1 MNDVF
6 ETNAVTNLILNTTIP
21 EGVEEMPNVAPYPN
35 TMTVESSNALRK
47 LFNALCG
54 SIDEI
59 LEFDTKSVE
68 SNSNHGVSKMLRF
81 MIESLQNVNRNEE
94 KDQEPSNWKD
104 RKLYTWQ
111 ANMDYVYACR
121 KVAIFMIN
129 YSCTQYSE
137 YEDMYDGEI
146 PDEVMDNIIYIL
158 KIIYSNIYDTDA
170 LSVLKNIEIL
180 VCNNIDYLRAVMS
193 RLNEERQQQ

>member
-6 ETNAVTNLILNTTIP
+6 ETNAVTNLILNTTTIP
-21 EGVEEMPNVAPYPN
+21 EGIEEMPNIAPYPN
-35 TMTVESSNALRK
+35 TMTAESSNALRK
-47 LFNALCG
+47 LFNVLCG
-54 SIDEI
+54 SIDEV
-59 LEFDTKSVE
+59 LEFDIKSVE

-81 MIESLQNVNRNEE
+81 MIESLQNVNCNEE
-94 KDQEPSNWKD
+94 KDRE
-104 RKLYTWQ
+104 LYTWQ

-129 YSCTQYSE
+129 YSYAQYSE
-137 YEDMYDGEI
+137 YEDMYEGEI
-146 PDEVMDNIIYIL
+146 PDEIIDNVIYIL

-180 VCNNIDYLRAVMS
+180 VCNNIDYLRAVMN
-193 RLNEERQQQ
+193 RLNELRQQQ

>member
-6 ETNAVTNLILNTTIP
+6 ETNAITNLILNTTTIP

-35 TMTVESSNALRK
+35 TMTAESSNALRK

-54 SIDEI
+54 SVDEV
-59 LEFDTKSVE
+59 LGFDIKSVE

-94 KDQEPSNWKD
+94 KNRE
-104 RKLYTWQ
+104 LYTWQ

-129 YSCTQYSE
+129 HSCTQYSE
-137 YEDMYDGEI
+137 YEDMYGGEI
-146 PDEVMDNIIYIL
+146 PDEIMDNIIYIL

>member
-6 ETNAVTNLILNTTIP
+6 ETNAVTNLILLNATIP
-21 EGVEEMPNVAPYPN
+21 DGVEEMPNIAPYPN
-35 TMTVESSNALRK
+35 TMTAESSNALRK

-54 SIDEI
+54 SVDEV
-59 LEFDTKSVE
+59 LEFDIKSVE

-94 KDQEPSNWKD
+94 KD
-104 RKLYTWQ
+104 RKLYIWQ

-129 YSCTQYSE
+129 HSCSQYSE
-137 YEDMYDGEI
+137 FEDMYEGEI
-146 PDEVMDNIIYIL
+146 PDEIIDNIIYIL
-158 KIIYSNIYDTDA
+158 KIIYSDIYDTDA

-180 VCNNIDYLRAVMS
+180 VCNNIDYLKAVMN
-193 RLNEERQQQ
+193 RLNELRQQ

>member
-1 MNDVF
+1 MNDIF
-6 ETNAVTNLILNTTIP
+6 ETNAITNLILNTTTMPDGI
-21 EGVEEMPNVAPYPN
+21 EEMPNIAPYPN
-35 TMTVESSNALRK
+35 TMTTESSNALRK

-59 LEFDTKSVE
+59 LEFDIESVK

-94 KDQEPSNWKD
+94 KDRE
-104 RKLYTWQ
+104 LYIWQ

-129 YSCTQYSE
+129 HSCTQYSE
-137 YEDMYDGEI
+137 FEDMYEGEI
-146 PDEVMDNIIYIL
+146 PDEIMDNIIYIL

-170 LSVLKNIEIL
+170 LSVLKNVEIL
-180 VCNNIDYLRAVMS
+180 VCNNIDYLRAVMN
-193 RLNEERQQQ
+193 RLNELRQQQ

>member
-6 ETNAVTNLILNTTIP
+6 ETNALTNLILNTTVPDGI
-21 EGVEEMPNVAPYPN
+21 EEMPNIAPYPN
-35 TMTVESSNALRK
+35 TMTTESSNALRK

-54 SIDEI
+54 SIDEV
-59 LEFDTKSVE
+59 LEFDIKSIE

-94 KDQEPSNWKD
+94 KDRE
-104 RKLYTWQ
+104 LYIWQ

-129 YSCTQYSE
+129 HSCTQYSE
-137 YEDMYDGEI
+137 YEDMYEGEI
-146 PDEVMDNIIYIL
+146 PDEIIDNVIYIL

-180 VCNNIDYLRAVMS
+180 VCNNIDYLKAVMN
-193 RLNEERQQQ
+193 RLNELRQQQ

>member
-21 EGVEEMPNVAPYPN
+21 DDVEEMPNIAPYPN
-35 TMTVESSNALRK
+35 TMTAESSNALRK

-54 SIDEI
+54 SVDEV
-59 LEFDTKSVE
+59 LGFDIKSVE

-94 KDQEPSNWKD
+94 KNRE
-104 RKLYTWQ
+104 LYTWQ

-129 YSCTQYSE
+129 HSCTQYSE
-137 YEDMYDGEI
+137 FEDMYEGEI
-146 PDEVMDNIIYIL
+146 PDEIMDNIIYIL

-170 LSVLKNIEIL
+170 LSVLKNVEIL

>member
-6 ETNAVTNLILNTTIP
+6 ETNAVTNLILLNTIP

-59 LEFDTKSVE
+59 LEFDIKSVE
-68 SNSNHGVSKMLRF
+68 SNSNHGVSKMLRL

-94 KDQEPSNWKD
+94 KDQDPCSWKGE
-104 RKLYTWQ
+104 LYTWQ

-129 YSCTQYSE
+129 HSCTQYSE
-137 YEDMYDGEI
+137 YEDMYGGEI
-146 PDEVMDNIIYIL
+146 PDEIMDNIIYIL

-180 VCNNIDYLRAVMS
+180 VCNNIDYLRAVMN

>member
-21 EGVEEMPNVAPYPN
+21 DGVEEMPNIAPYPN
-35 TMTVESSNALRK
+35 TMTTESSNALRK

-54 SIDEI
+54 SVDEV
-59 LEFDTKSVE
+59 LGFDIKSVE

-94 KDQEPSNWKD
+94 KNRE
-104 RKLYTWQ
+104 LYTWQ
-111 ANMDYVYACR
+111 ANIDYVYACR

-129 YSCTQYSE
+129 HSCTQYSE

-146 PDEVMDNIIYIL
+146 PDEIMDNIIYIL

-180 VCNNIDYLRAVMS
+180 VCNNIDYLRAVMN

>member
-6 ETNAVTNLILNTTIP
+6 ETNAITNLILNTNIVP
-21 EGVEEMPNVAPYPN
+21 DGVEEMPNIAPYPN
-35 TMTVESSNALRK
+35 TMTTESSNALRK

-54 SIDEI
+54 SIDEV
-59 LEFDTKSVE
+59 LEFDIKSVK

-94 KDQEPSNWKD
+94 KDRE
-104 RKLYTWQ
+104 LYTWQ

-129 YSCTQYSE
+129 HSCTQYSE
-137 YEDMYDGEI
+137 FEDMYEGEI
-146 PDEVMDNIIYIL
+146 PDEIMDNIIYIL

-170 LSVLKNIEIL
+170 LSVLKNVEIL
-180 VCNNIDYLRAVMS
+180 VCNNIDYLRAVMN
-193 RLNEERQQQ
+193 RLNELRQQQ

>member
-6 ETNAVTNLILNTTIP
+6 ETNAITNLILNTTIP
-21 EGVEEMPNVAPYPN
+21 DGVEEMPNIAPYPN
-35 TMTVESSNALRK
+35 TMTAESSNALRK

-54 SIDEI
+54 SIDEV
-59 LEFDTKSVE
+59 LEFDIKSVE

-94 KDQEPSNWKD
+94 KDRE
-104 RKLYTWQ
+104 LYTWQ

-129 YSCTQYSE
+129 HSCTQYSE

-146 PDEVMDNIIYIL
+146 PDEIMDNIIYIL
-158 KIIYSNIYDTDA
+158 KVIYSNIYDTDA
-170 LSVLKNIEIL
+170 LSILKNIEIL
-180 VCNNIDYLRAVMS
+180 VCNNIDYLKAVMN
-193 RLNEERQQQ
+193 RLNELRQQQ

>member
-6 ETNAVTNLILNTTIP
+6 ETNAITNLILNTTIP
-21 EGVEEMPNVAPYPN
+21 DDVEEMPNIAPYPN
-35 TMTVESSNALRK
+35 TMTAESSNALRK

-54 SIDEI
+54 SVDEV
-59 LEFDTKSVE
+59 LGFDIKSVE

-94 KDQEPSNWKD
+94 KDRE
-104 RKLYTWQ
+104 LYTWQ

-129 YSCTQYSE
+129 HSCTQYSE
-137 YEDMYDGEI
+137 YEDMYEGEI
-146 PDEVMDNIIYIL
+146 PDEIMDNIIYIL
-158 KIIYSNIYDTDA
+158 KIIYNNIYDTDA

-180 VCNNIDYLRAVMS
+180 VCNNIDYLKAVMN
-193 RLNEERQQQ
+193 RLNELRQQ

>member
-21 EGVEEMPNVAPYPN
+21 DGVEEMPNIAPYPN
-35 TMTVESSNALRK
+35 TMTTESSNALRK

-54 SIDEI
+54 SVDEV
-59 LEFDTKSVE
+59 LGFDIKSVE

-94 KDQEPSNWKD
+94 KDESCSWKD

-121 KVAIFMIN
+121 KVAISTPSRSPVIVTAPLLTLRT
-129 YSCTQYSE
+129 C
-137 YEDMYDGEI
+137 D
-146 PDEVMDNIIYIL
+146 IIR
-158 KIIYSNIYDTDA
+158 
-170 LSVLKNIEIL
+170 
-180 VCNNIDYLRAVMS
+180 LRARVCTCT
-193 RLNEERQQQ
+193 RIT

>member
-1 MNDVF
+1 MVDISY
-6 ETNAVTNLILNTTIP
+6 ERQITN
-21 EGVEEMPNVAPYPN
+21 
-35 TMTVESSNALRK
+35 K
-47 LFNALCG
+47 LLL
-54 SIDEI
+54 DH
-59 LEFDTKSVE
+59 LDMWDEFDIKSVE

-94 KDQEPSNWKD
+94 KNRE
-104 RKLYTWQ
+104 LYTWQ

-129 YSCTQYSE
+129 HSCTQYSE

-146 PDEVMDNIIYIL
+146 PDEIMDNIIYML

>member
-6 ETNAVTNLILNTTIP
+6 ETNAITNLILNTTTP

-35 TMTVESSNALRK
+35 TMTTESSNALRK

-59 LEFDTKSVE
+59 LEFDIKSVE

-81 MIESLQNVNRNEE
+81 MIESLQNVNRNKE
-94 KDQEPSNWKD
+94 KDRE
-104 RKLYTWQ
+104 LHTWQ

-129 YSCTQYSE
+129 HSYTQYSE
-137 YEDMYDGEI
+137 YEDMYDEEI
-146 PDEVMDNIIYIL
+146 PDEIMDNIIYML

>member
-1 MNDVF
+1 MNDIF
-6 ETNAVTNLILNTTIP
+6 ETNAVTNLILLNTPIP
-21 EGVEEMPNVAPYPN
+21 DDVEEMPNIAPYPN
-35 TMTVESSNALRK
+35 TMTTESSNALRK

-54 SIDEI
+54 SIDEV
-59 LEFDTKSVE
+59 LEFDIKSVE

-81 MIESLQNVNRNEE
+81 MIESLQNANRNEE
-94 KDQEPSNWKD
+94 KD
-104 RKLYTWQ
+104 RKLYIWQ

-129 YSCTQYSE
+129 HSCTQYSE
-137 YEDMYDGEI
+137 FEDMYEGEI
-146 PDEVMDNIIYIL
+146 PDEIIDNIIYIL

-180 VCNNIDYLRAVMS
+180 ACNNIDYLRAVMN
-193 RLNEERQQQ
+193 RLNELRQQQ

>member
-21 EGVEEMPNVAPYPN
+21 DGVEEMPNIAPYPN
-35 TMTVESSNALRK
+35 TMTAESSNALRK

-54 SIDEI
+54 SVDEV
-59 LEFDTKSVE
+59 LGFDIKSVE

-94 KDQEPSNWKD
+94 KDRE
-104 RKLYTWQ
+104 LYIWQ

-129 YSCTQYSE
+129 HSCTQYSE

-170 LSVLKNIEIL
+170 LNVLKNIEIL
-180 VCNNIDYLRAVMS
+180 VCNNIDYLRAVMN
-193 RLNEERQQQ
+193 RLNELRQQQ

>member
-21 EGVEEMPNVAPYPN
+21 DDVEEMPNIAPYPN
-35 TMTVESSNALRK
+35 TMTTESSNALRK

-54 SIDEI
+54 SVDEV
-59 LEFDTKSVE
+59 LGFDIKSVE

-94 KDQEPSNWKD
+94 KNRE
-104 RKLYTWQ
+104 LYTWQ

-129 YSCTQYSE
+129 HSCTQYSE

-146 PDEVMDNIIYIL
+146 PDEIMDNIIYIL

-170 LSVLKNIEIL
+170 LNVLKNIETL
-180 VCNNIDYLRAVMS
+180 VCNNIDYLKAVMN
-193 RLNEERQQQ
+193 RLNELRQQQ

>member
-6 ETNAVTNLILNTTIP
+6 ETNAITNLILNTTIP

-35 TMTVESSNALRK
+35 TMTIESSNALRK

-59 LEFDTKSVE
+59 LEFDIKSVE

-94 KDQEPSNWKD
+94 KNRE
-104 RKLYTWQ
+104 LYTWQ

-129 YSCTQYSE
+129 HSCTQYSE

-146 PDEVMDNIIYIL
+146 PDEIMDNIIYIL

>member
-6 ETNAVTNLILNTTIP
+6 ETNAITNLILNTTIP
-21 EGVEEMPNVAPYPN
+21 DGVEEMPNVAPYPN

-54 SIDEI
+54 SVDEV
-59 LEFDTKSVE
+59 LGFDIKSVE

-94 KDQEPSNWKD
+94 KDRE
-104 RKLYTWQ
+104 LYIWQ

-129 YSCTQYSE
+129 HSCTQYSE

-146 PDEVMDNIIYIL
+146 PDEIMDNIIYIL

-170 LSVLKNIEIL
+170 LNVLKNIETL
-180 VCNNIDYLRAVMS
+180 VCNNIDYLKAVMS

>member
-35 TMTVESSNALRK
+35 TMTVKSSNALRK

-59 LEFDTKSVE
+59 LEFDIKSVK

-94 KDQEPSNWKD
+94 KNRE
-104 RKLYTWQ
+104 LYTWQ

-129 YSCTQYSE
+129 HSCTQYSE

-146 PDEVMDNIIYIL
+146 PDEIMDTIIYIL

-170 LSVLKNIEIL
+170 LNVLKNIETL
-180 VCNNIDYLRAVMS
+180 VCNNIDYLKAVMN
-193 RLNEERQQQ
+193 RLNELRQQQ

>member
-6 ETNAVTNLILNTTIP
+6 ETNAVTNLILNTTTP
-21 EGVEEMPNVAPYPN
+21 EGVEEMPNLAPYPN
-35 TMTVESSNALRK
+35 TMTTESSNALRK
-47 LFNALCG
+47 LFNVLCG

-59 LEFDTKSVE
+59 LEFDIKSVE

-94 KDQEPSNWKD
+94 KDESCSWKD

-129 YSCTQYSE
+129 HSCTQYSE

-146 PDEVMDNIIYIL
+146 PDEIMDNIIYIL

-180 VCNNIDYLRAVMS
+180 VCNNIDYIRAVMS

>member
-6 ETNAVTNLILNTTIP
+6 ETNAITNLILNTTIP
-21 EGVEEMPNVAPYPN
+21 DGVEEMPNIAPYPN
-35 TMTVESSNALRK
+35 TMTAESSNALRK

-54 SIDEI
+54 SVDEV
-59 LEFDTKSVE
+59 LEFDIKSVE

-94 KDQEPSNWKD
+94 KD
-104 RKLYTWQ
+104 RKLYIWQ

-129 YSCTQYSE
+129 HSCSQYSE
-137 YEDMYDGEI
+137 FEDMYEGEI
-146 PDEVMDNIIYIL
+146 PDEIIDNIIYIL
-158 KIIYSNIYDTDA
+158 KIIYSDIYDTDA

-180 VCNNIDYLRAVMS
+180 VCNNIDYLRAVMN
-193 RLNEERQQQ
+193 RLNELRQQQ

>member
-6 ETNAVTNLILNTTIP
+6 ETNAITNLILNTHIVP
-21 EGVEEMPNVAPYPN
+21 DGVEEMPNIAPYPN
-35 TMTVESSNALRK
+35 TMTTESSNALRK

-54 SIDEI
+54 SIDEV
-59 LEFDTKSVE
+59 LEFDIKSVK

-94 KDQEPSNWKD
+94 KDRE
-104 RKLYTWQ
+104 LYTWQ

-129 YSCTQYSE
+129 HSCTQYSE
-137 YEDMYDGEI
+137 FEDMYEGEI
-146 PDEVMDNIIYIL
+146 PDEIMDNIIYIL

-170 LSVLKNIEIL
+170 LSVLKNVEIL
-180 VCNNIDYLRAVMS
+180 VCNNIDYLRAVMN
-193 RLNEERQQQ
+193 RLNELRQQQ

>member
-21 EGVEEMPNVAPYPN
+21 DGVEEMPNIAPYPN
-35 TMTVESSNALRK
+35 TMTTESSNALRK

-54 SIDEI
+54 SIDEV
-59 LEFDTKSVE
+59 LEFDIKSVE

-94 KDQEPSNWKD
+94 KDRE
-104 RKLYTWQ
+104 LYTWQ

-129 YSCTQYSE
+129 HSCTQYSE
-137 YEDMYDGEI
+137 FEDMYEGEI
-146 PDEVMDNIIYIL
+146 PDEIIDNVIHIL
-158 KIIYSNIYDTDA
+158 KIIYSNIYDTNA

-180 VCNNIDYLRAVMS
+180 VCNNIDYLRAVMN
-193 RLNEERQQQ
+193 RLNELRQQQ

>member
-6 ETNAVTNLILNTTIP
+6 ETNALTNLILNTTVP
-21 EGVEEMPNVAPYPN
+21 DGVEEMPNIAPYPN
-35 TMTVESSNALRK
+35 TMTAESSNALRK

-54 SIDEI
+54 SIDEV
-59 LEFDTKSVE
+59 LEFDIKSVE

-81 MIESLQNVNRNEE
+81 MIESLQNVNRNKE
-94 KDQEPSNWKD
+94 KDRE
-104 RKLYTWQ
+104 LYTWQ

-129 YSCTQYSE
+129 HSCTQYSE
-137 YEDMYDGEI
+137 YEDMYEGEI
-146 PDEVMDNIIYIL
+146 PDEIIDNVIYIL

-180 VCNNIDYLRAVMS
+180 VCNNIDYLRAVMN
-193 RLNEERQQQ
+193 RLNELRQQQ

>member
-35 TMTVESSNALRK
+35 TMTIESSNALRK

-59 LEFDTKSVE
+59 LEFDIKSVE

-94 KDQEPSNWKD
+94 KNRE
-104 RKLYTWQ
+104 LYTWQ

-129 YSCTQYSE
+129 HSCTQYSE

-146 PDEVMDNIIYIL
+146 PDEIMDNIIYIL

>member
-6 ETNAVTNLILNTTIP
+6 ETNAVTNLILNTTTIP
-21 EGVEEMPNVAPYPN
+21 DGVEEMPNIAPYPN
-35 TMTVESSNALRK
+35 TMTIESSNALRK

-54 SIDEI
+54 SIDEV
-59 LEFDTKSVE
+59 LEFDIKSVE
-68 SNSNHGVSKMLRF
+68 SNSNHGVLKMLRF
-81 MIESLQNVNRNEE
+81 MIESLQNINRNEE
-94 KDQEPSNWKD
+94 KDRE
-104 RKLYTWQ
+104 LYTWQ

-129 YSCTQYSE
+129 HSYTQYSE
-137 YEDMYDGEI
+137 FEDMYEGEI
-146 PDEVMDNIIYIL
+146 PDEIIDNVIYIL

-180 VCNNIDYLRAVMS
+180 VCNNIDYLRAVMN
-193 RLNEERQQQ
+193 RLNELRQQQ

>member
-6 ETNAVTNLILNTTIP
+6 ETNAITNLILNTNIVP
-21 EGVEEMPNVAPYPN
+21 DGVEEMPNIAPYPN
-35 TMTVESSNALRK
+35 TMTTESSNALRK

-54 SIDEI
+54 SVDEV
-59 LEFDTKSVE
+59 LGFDIKSVE

-94 KDQEPSNWKD
+94 KDRE
-104 RKLYTWQ
+104 LYTWQ

-129 YSCTQYSE
+129 HSCTQYSE
-137 YEDMYDGEI
+137 FEDMYEGEI
-146 PDEVMDNIIYIL
+146 PDEIMDNIIYIL

-170 LSVLKNIEIL
+170 LSVLKNVEIL
-180 VCNNIDYLRAVMS
+180 VCNNIDYLRAVMN
-193 RLNEERQQQ
+193 RLNELRQQQ

>member
-6 ETNAVTNLILNTTIP
+6 ETNAITNLILNTTIP
-21 EGVEEMPNVAPYPN
+21 DGVEEMPNIAPYPN
-35 TMTVESSNALRK
+35 TMTTESSNALRK

-54 SIDEI
+54 SVDEV
-59 LEFDTKSVE
+59 LGFDIKSVE

-81 MIESLQNVNRNEE
+81 MIESLQNVNRNKE
-94 KDQEPSNWKD
+94 KNRE
-104 RKLYTWQ
+104 LYTWQ

-129 YSCTQYSE
+129 HSCTQYSE

-146 PDEVMDNIIYIL
+146 PDEIMDNIIYIL

-170 LSVLKNIEIL
+170 LNVLKNIETL
-180 VCNNIDYLRAVMS
+180 VCNNIDYLKAVMN
-193 RLNEERQQQ
+193 RLNELRQQQ

>member
-1 MNDVF
+1 MNDIF
-6 ETNAVTNLILNTTIP
+6 ETNAVTNLILFNTPIP
-21 EGVEEMPNVAPYPN
+21 DGVEEMPNIAPYPN
-35 TMTVESSNALRK
+35 TMTIESSNALRK

-54 SIDEI
+54 SIDEV
-59 LEFDTKSVE
+59 LEFDIKSVE

-81 MIESLQNVNRNEE
+81 MIESLQNINRNEE
-94 KDQEPSNWKD
+94 KDRE
-104 RKLYTWQ
+104 LYIWQ

-129 YSCTQYSE
+129 HSCTQYSE

-146 PDEVMDNIIYIL
+146 PDEIMDNIIYIL

>member
-21 EGVEEMPNVAPYPN
+21 ESVEEMPNVAPYPN
-35 TMTVESSNALRK
+35 TMTTESSNALRK
-47 LFNALCG
+47 LFNVLCG

-59 LEFDTKSVE
+59 LEFDIKSVE

-94 KDQEPSNWKD
+94 KNRE
-104 RKLYTWQ
+104 LYTWQ

-129 YSCTQYSE
+129 HSCTQYSE

-146 PDEVMDNIIYIL
+146 PDEIMDNIIYIL

-170 LSVLKNIEIL
+170 LNVLKNIETL
-180 VCNNIDYLRAVMS
+180 VCNNIDYLKAVMN
-193 RLNEERQQQ
+193 RLNELRQQQ

>member
-6 ETNAVTNLILNTTIP
+6 ETNAVTNLILNTTISD
-21 EGVEEMPNVAPYPN
+21 GVEEMPNIAPYPN
-35 TMTVESSNALRK
+35 TMTAESSNALRK

-54 SIDEI
+54 SVDEV
-59 LEFDTKSVE
+59 LGFDIKSVE

-94 KDQEPSNWKD
+94 KDRE
-104 RKLYTWQ
+104 LYTWQ

-129 YSCTQYSE
+129 HSCTQYSE

-146 PDEVMDNIIYIL
+146 PDEIMDNIIYIL

-170 LSVLKNIEIL
+170 LNVLKNIEIL
-180 VCNNIDYLRAVMS
+180 VCNNIDYLRAVMN
-193 RLNEERQQQ
+193 RLNELRQQQ

>member
-21 EGVEEMPNVAPYPN
+21 DGVEEMPNIAPYPN
-35 TMTVESSNALRK
+35 TMTTESSNALRK

-59 LEFDTKSVE
+59 LEFDIKSVE

-94 KDQEPSNWKD
+94 KNRE
-104 RKLYTWQ
+104 LYTWQ

-129 YSCTQYSE
+129 HSCTQYSE

-146 PDEVMDNIIYIL
+146 PDEIMDNIIYIL

-170 LSVLKNIEIL
+170 LNVLKNIETL
-180 VCNNIDYLRAVMS
+180 VCNNIDYLKAVMN
-193 RLNEERQQQ
+193 RLNELRQQQ

>member
-6 ETNAVTNLILNTTIP
+6 ETNAVTNLILNSTIP
-21 EGVEEMPNVAPYPN
+21 DGVEEMPNIAPYPN
-35 TMTVESSNALRK
+35 TMTAESSNALRK

-54 SIDEI
+54 SVDEV
-59 LEFDTKSVE
+59 LEFDIKSVE

-94 KDQEPSNWKD
+94 KNRE
-104 RKLYTWQ
+104 LYIWQ

-129 YSCTQYSE
+129 HSCTQYSE
-137 YEDMYDGEI
+137 YEDTYEGEI
-146 PDEVMDNIIYIL
+146 PDEIMDNIIYIL
-158 KIIYSNIYDTDA
+158 KIIYNNIYDTDA
-170 LSVLKNIEIL
+170 LNVLKNIEIL
-180 VCNNIDYLRAVMS
+180 ACNNIDYLRAVMN
-193 RLNEERQQQ
+193 RLNELRQQQ

>member
-21 EGVEEMPNVAPYPN
+21 DDVEEMPNIAPYPN
-35 TMTVESSNALRK
+35 TMTAESSNALRK

-54 SIDEI
+54 SVDEV
-59 LEFDTKSVE
+59 LGFDIKSVK

-94 KDQEPSNWKD
+94 KDRE
-104 RKLYTWQ
+104 LYTWQ

-129 YSCTQYSE
+129 HSCTQYSE
-137 YEDMYDGEI
+137 FEDMYEGEI
-146 PDEVMDNIIYIL
+146 PDEIMDNIIYIL

-180 VCNNIDYLRAVMS
+180 VCNNIDYLRAVMN
-193 RLNEERQQQ
+193 RLNELRQQQ

>member
-21 EGVEEMPNVAPYPN
+21 DDVEEMPNIAPYPN
-35 TMTVESSNALRK
+35 TMTTESSNALRK

-54 SIDEI
+54 SIDEV
-59 LEFDTKSVE
+59 LEFDIKSVK

-94 KDQEPSNWKD
+94 KDQDPCSWKD

-129 YSCTQYSE
+129 HSCTQYSE
-137 YEDMYDGEI
+137 FEDMYEGEI
-146 PDEVMDNIIYIL
+146 PDEIMDNIIYIL

-170 LSVLKNIEIL
+170 LSVLKNVEIL
-180 VCNNIDYLRAVMS
+180 VCNNIDYLRAVMN
-193 RLNEERQQQ
+193 RLNELRQQQ